1 MKHILTVS
9 LLLVQFL
16 SAKAQY
22 PTDNDLPEKS
32 ERVKKIKLSSQ
43 PADISAPAIPIAG
56 IQVIPACG
64 DTVRLGFVQ
73 VGLANKRIAAAPDK
87 PWNAYLQNFVDNHF
101 KPAFTASGVQ
111 LIWIVKD
118 LRINERT
125 FAMNEKAY
133 VRLKADAYLSK
144 DNAHYQLIQSL
155 DTILIKGGMEV
166 THSHDQ
172 NIAKAFELLWDQS
185 VAAANVDAA
194 NATLSVT
201 DILSR
206 EQTRFAL
213 PILQDTVY
221 KTGVY
226 KTYQEFLNNQ
236 PSVEKFNVEIKK
248 RRVTIQELGT
258 TDNAGPV
265 IENPWGICKD
275 GEIYKYYKERLV
287 PIEKSGHSFVI
298 SNYLEASNRRN
309 QSIFWGGLIGGVGGA
324 ALGLT
329 TSGLFNVETIPY
341 ITRQQPEATTVD
353 IDNGTLMF

>member
-1 MKHILTVS
+1 MKYILTVS

-22 PTDNDLPEKS
+22 PTDNDIPEK
-32 ERVKKIKLSSQ
+32 VKKIKLSSQ
-43 PADISAPAIPIAG
+43 PGDIAAPSVPIAG
-56 IQVIPACG
+56 IQVFHACG

-73 VGLANKRIAAAPDK
+73 VGLANRRIAAAPDK
-87 PWNAYLQNFVDNHF
+87 PWNTYLQLFVDNHF
-101 KPAFTASGVQ
+101 KPAFTESGAQ

-118 LRINERT
+118 LRINERS

-144 DNAHYQLIQSL
+144 DKAHYQLIHSL
-155 DTILIKGGMEV
+155 DTVLIKGGMDV

-172 NIAKAFELLWDQS
+172 NIANAFELLWDQS
-185 VAAANVDAA
+185 VAAANVGAE
-194 NATLSVT
+194 NATLSAT
-201 DILSR
+201 DIISNEQSR
-206 EQTRFAL
+206 FSL
-213 PILQDTVY
+213 PILQDTTY

-226 KTYQEFLNNQ
+226 KTYQEFLNNK
-236 PSVEKFNVEIKK
+236 PSVEQFNVEIKK
-248 RRVTIQELGT
+248 RRVTIQELSTNGNT
-258 TDNAGPV
+258 GPA

-275 GEIYKYYKERLV
+275 GELYKYYKERLI

-298 SNYLEASNRRN
+298 SNYLDASNRRN
-309 QSIFWGGLIGGVGGA
+309 QSLFWGGLMGGVGGA

-341 ITRQQPEATTVD
+341 ITRQQPEATTLD
-353 IDNGTLMF
+353 IDNGNLMF